1 METLQTIISLVANG
15 GAVAVLVA
23 YMIYKDL
30 VFTNKINDLLVQMKE
45 TLDFIKDEKET
56 MIALIE
62 EMRAKHET

>member
-1 METLQTIISLVANG
+1 METFQSIISLVANG
-15 GAVAVLVA
+15 GAVAVMVA

-62 EMRAKHET
+62 EMRSSHES

>member
-1 METLQTIISLVANG
+1 METFQAIISLVANG
-15 GAVAVLVA
+15 GAVAVMVA

-62 EMRAKHET
+62 EMRSSHES

>member
-1 METLQTIISLVANG
+1 METFQSIISLVANG
-15 GAVAVLVA
+15 GAVVVLVA

-30 VFTNKINDLLVQMKE
+30 MFTNKINDLLVQMKE

-62 EMRAKHET
+62 EMRSSDES